1 MKYVAEDGT
10 IFTCEKDCREYED
23 RYEDRTDPITNYVI
37 MYNEELDN
45 LNLTDNN
52 ISTNLK
58 YCKYIHILSN
68 VDRVKQFL
76 VRNGSIDEGI
86 THPGIYMLSVETP
99 PEGYCYNSWVDLDDV
114 IKEFR
119 QWMDSYKAVKTGILQ
134 SQANRE
140 SGYNVN

>member
-10 IFTCEKDCREYED
+10 IFNCEKDCEE
-23 RYEDRTDPITNYVI
+23 YEDRTDPITNYVT

-86 THPGIYMLSVETP
+86 AHPGIYMLSTET
-99 PEGYCYNSWVDLDDV
+99 PEGYCYNRWFDLDDV
-114 IKEFR
+114 IKEIR
-119 QWMDSYKAVKTGILQ
+119 QEMDSFKAVKTGILQ